1 MVNNIIT
8 KKMVDKIKGW
18 TFEEINSKV
27 EQEYSVG
34 AEVARQKRP
43 LLKSYLESYNGNG
56 KEVEEGETVKSKSM
70 YTYRNLFISALY
82 KNRPLI
88 EFQGR
93 KRGDDEYAKTW
104 NNLLKFDYEEL
115 DEEQITYKKIE
126 DEVDYG
132 IYLAVDE

>member
-43 LLKSYLESYNGNG
+43 LLKSYLESYNVNG
-56 KEVEEGETVKSKSM
+56 KEVEEGETPVVNSRYSIVMATSK
-70 YTYRNLFISALY
+70 T
-82 KNRPLI
+82 
-88 EFQGR
+88 
-93 KRGDDEYAKTW
+93 KTSTKVS
-104 NNLLKFDYEEL
+104 LP
-115 DEEQITYKKIE
+115 
-126 DEVDYG
+126 
-132 IYLAVDE
+132 